1 MPLLLAGH
9 RCVGRC
15 RAGADSGPCGST
27 RRAGWFVSRVLAGGG
42 LLRLRAALTAWLW
55 GQNSRLVLWLP
66 VALAGGVI
74 AYFALPTEPGG
85 VVVAGG
91 VLACLASLA
100 CRLLWPHR
108 LAVRLGAGVVGM
120 GAAGLLLAWG
130 QAGRMPP
137 FPDLPRRAVHLSGQV
152 SGVEVQRLADGTQ
165 ALRVALRGV
174 RLDNGISIGMPPL
187 RRWLSVRLQ
196 ADDPARPMPGD
207 GLRVRALLSPPAFP
221 DIPGGYDAQR
231 RAWFAGQA
239 GHGRAL
245 DPATITPARVG
256 GGVAG
261 WLAGRRHIL
270 AERIRT
276 ALPGTRGD
284 IAATV
289 LVGADAVVAAPERA
303 AFADAGLAHLLAV
316 AGLHLAIVIGLAMV
330 GLRTGLALSER
341 AALYWPCR
349 QIAAVGALLAGAG
362 YVALTG
368 AHLPAQRSLL
378 MAGLAVMAL
387 LAGRRPL
394 SLRALAVAATVLM
407 ALNPEGVTELPL
419 QMSVAAV
426 MALIAGFDALRPA
439 LSGWEHDDVWLRRV
453 AARLAHPLVASVLA
467 GSACLPVGMA
477 HFGTVQPWFVLA
489 NLLAVPLM
497 SVWIMPWGLV
507 ALGLM
512 PLGLEKLALVPMGW
526 GLGVVTWLAHLVA
539 GLPAARIGVPA
550 INNAG
555 LALFF
560 VGLCWLCL
568 WGGRVRLAGLAPI
581 MLAVLS
587 PWLVARPVIMLAPD
601 GRMAGI
607 VAESR
612 LLTGPGP
619 HPDPFVLREWQ
630 RVTGLPAG
638 MLPAEGTAGQ
648 VACHAGVCRVGDIVL
663 VLANRPPAPGLCR
676 GARLLVNLPGTW
688 GCDGVPSIGRFD
700 LWRNGAY
707 GIYRQPDGRLVV
719 QTDRAVRG
727 ARPWVM
733 RPGGAGLPNLPL
745 AQAE

>member
-1 MPLLLAGH
+1 
-9 RCVGRC
+9 
-15 RAGADSGPCGST
+15 
-27 RRAGWFVSRVLAGGG
+27 
-42 LLRLRAALTAWLW
+42 AAAM
-55 GQNSRLVLWLP
+55 
-66 VALAGGVI
+66 
-74 AYFALPTEPGG
+74 
-85 VVVAGG
+85 G
-91 VLACLASLA
+91 VL
-100 CRLLWPHR
+100 
-108 LAVRLGAGVVGM
+108 V
-120 GAAGLLLAWG
+120 AWG
-130 QAGRMPP
+130 QAWRMPP

-152 SGVEVQRLADGTQ
+152 TGVEVQRLADGTQ
-165 ALRVALRGV
+165 ALRVVLRGA
-174 RLDNGISIGMPPL
+174 RLEDGISMGMPPL
-187 RRWLSVRLQ
+187 RRWLSVRLR

-207 GLRVRALLSPPAFP
+207 TLRVRALLSPPAFP
-221 DIPGGYDAQR
+221 DVPGGYDAQR
-231 RAWFAGQA
+231 RAWFDGLA

-245 DPATITPARVG
+245 ERATIMSVQAG
-256 GGVAG
+256 GGAAG
-261 WLAGRRHIL
+261 WLAGRRQVL
-270 AERIRT
+270 AARIRA
-276 ALPGTRGD
+276 ALPGTEGD
-284 IAATV
+284 IAATIM
-289 LVGADAVVAAPERA
+289 VGADGVVAAPERA
-303 AFADAGLAHLLAV
+303 AYADAGLAHLLAV
-316 AGLHLAIVIGLAMV
+316 AGLHLAIVMGLVMV
-330 GLRTGLALSER
+330 ALRTALALSER

-362 YVALTG
+362 YVLLTG

-407 ALNPEGVTELPL
+407 VLNPEGVAELPL

-426 MALIAGFDALRPA
+426 MALIAGFDALRPT

-467 GSACLPVGMA
+467 GGACLPVGMA
-477 HFGTVQPWFVLA
+477 HFGAVQPWFVLA

-497 SVWIMPWGLV
+497 SVWIMPWGLA
-507 ALGLM
+507 ALSLM

-550 INNAG
+550 IGNAG

-560 VGLCWLCL
+560 AGLCWLCL

-607 VAESR
+607 VTAGR
-612 LLTGPGP
+612 LLTGPGA

-638 MLPAEGTAGQ
+638 VLPAGGTVGN
-648 VACHAGVCRVGDIVL
+648 VACHAGVCRMGNVVL
-663 VLANRPPAPGLCR
+663 VLASRPPAPGLCR
-676 GARLLVNLPGTW
+676 GVGLLVNLPGTW
-688 GCDGVPSIGRFD
+688 GCEGVPSIGRFD

-707 GIYRQPDGRLVV
+707 AIYPQPDGGLVV
-719 QTDRAVRG
+719 RTDRAMRG

>member
-1 MPLLLAGH
+1 MRGCVAGDDSGAGCAGGQVLSRARGMLARASG
-9 RCVGRC
+9 
-15 RAGADSGPCGST
+15 AGA
-27 RRAGWFVSRVLAGGG
+27 
-42 LLRLRAALTAWLW
+42 AWLW
-55 GQNSRLVLWLP
+55 RQNSRLVLWLP
-66 VALAGGVI
+66 VALAGGI
-74 AYFALPTEPGG
+74 TFYLALPTEPGG
-85 VVVAGG
+85 VGVAEG
-91 VLACLASLA
+91 VLACVASLA
-100 CRLLWPHR
+100 CRLLWPGR

-120 GAAGLLLAWG
+120 GAMGLLLAWG
-130 QAGRMPP
+130 QVWRMPP

-152 SGVEVQRLADGTQ
+152 TEAEVQRLADGEQ

-174 RLDNGISIGMPPL
+174 RFEDGISIGMPPL
-187 RRWLSVRLQ
+187 RRWLWVRLR

-207 GLRVRALLSPPAFP
+207 GLEVRALLSPPAFP
-221 DIPGGYDAQR
+221 DVPGGYDAQR
-231 RAWFAGQA
+231 RAWFDGLA

-245 DPATITPARVG
+245 DRATITSAQAG
-256 GGVAG
+256 GGVGG
-261 WLAGRRHIL
+261 WLAGRRQVL

-284 IAATV
+284 IAATI
-289 LVGADAVVAAPERA
+289 LAGADGVVAAPERE

-316 AGLHLAIVIGLAMV
+316 AGLHLAIVMGLVMV
-330 GLRTGLALSER
+330 VVRTGLALSER

-349 QIAAVGALLAGAG
+349 QIAAVSALLAGG
-362 YVALTG
+362 VYVLLSG
-368 AHLPAQRSLL
+368 AHLPARRSLL

-394 SLRALAVAATVLM
+394 SLRALALAATVLM
-407 ALNPEGVTELPL
+407 ALSPEGVAELPL

-453 AARLAHPLVASVLA
+453 AVRMVRPLLASVLA
-467 GSACLPVGMA
+467 GGACLPVGMA
-477 HFGTVQPWFVLA
+477 HFGAVQPWFVLA

-497 SVWIMPWGLV
+497 SIWIMPWGLA

-526 GLGVVTWLAHLVA
+526 GIGVVTALAHLVA
-539 GLPAARIGVPA
+539 RLPMARMGVPA
-550 INNAG
+550 LGNVG
-555 LALFF
+555 LCVFF

-568 WGGRVRLAGLAPI
+568 WVGRVRLLGLVPI
-581 MLAVLS
+581 VLAVLS
-587 PWLVARPVIMLAPD
+587 PWMAARPALLLAPD
-601 GRMAGI
+601 ARMAGI
-607 VAESR
+607 VTQGQ
-612 LLTGPGP
+612 LWTGPGT

-638 MLPAEGTAGQ
+638 VLPAGGTVGN
-648 VACHAGVCRVGDIVL
+648 VTCHAGVCRVGDIVL
-663 VLANRPPAPGLCR
+663 VLASRPPAPGLCR
-676 GARLLVNLPGTW
+676 GAGLLVNLPGTW
-688 GCDGVPSIGRFD
+688 GCDSVPSIGRFD

-707 GIYRQPDGRLVV
+707 GIYRRPDGGFVV
-719 QTDRAVRG
+719 QTDRGVRG

>member
-1 MPLLLAGH
+1 MPLACHGG
-9 RCVGRC
+9 VGR
-15 RAGADSGPCGST
+15 RPAGGDFGPRGGIL
-27 RRAGWFVSRVLAGGG
+27 RAGWSVSRVSA
-42 LLRLRAALTAWLW
+42 RLRPALTAWLW
-55 GQNSRLVLWLP
+55 GQNTRLVLWLP
-66 VALAGGVI
+66 VALAGGII
-74 AYFALPTEPGG
+74 AYFALPSEPGG

-91 VLACLASLA
+91 ALACIAALA
-100 CRLLWPHR
+100 CRLLWPGR
-108 LAVRLGAGVVGM
+108 LAVRLGAGVVGA
-120 GAAGLLLAWG
+120 GAVGLLVAWG
-130 QAGRMPP
+130 QAWRMPP
-137 FPDLPRRAVHLSGQV
+137 FPDLPRRAVHLSGDV

-174 RLDNGISIGMPPL
+174 RLEDGISTGMPPL
-187 RRWLSVRLQ
+187 RRWLSVRLR

-207 GLRVRALLSPPAFP
+207 GFRVRALLSPPAFP
-221 DIPGGYDAQR
+221 DVPGGYDAQR

-245 DPATITPARVG
+245 DRATITPAQAG
-256 GGVAG
+256 GGAAG
-261 WLAGRRHIL
+261 WLAGRRQAL
-270 AERIRT
+270 AERIRA

-284 IAATV
+284 IAATI
-289 LVGADAVVAAPERA
+289 LAGADGVVAAPERE
-303 AFADAGLAHLLAV
+303 AFADAGLAHLLTV
-316 AGLHLAIVIGLAMV
+316 AGLHLAIVMGLVMV
-330 GLRTGLALSER
+330 VLRTGLALSER

-349 QIAAVGALLAGAG
+349 QIAAVGGLLAGGG
-362 YVALTG
+362 YVLLTG
-368 AHLPAQRSLL
+368 AHLPALRSLL

-453 AARLAHPLVASVLA
+453 AARLAHPLAASVLA

-497 SVWIMPWGLV
+497 SVWIMPWGLA

-526 GLGVVTWLAHLVA
+526 GIGVVAWLAHLVTR
-539 GLPAARIGVPA
+539 LPMARMGVPA
-550 INNAG
+550 LGSVG
-555 LALFF
+555 LCVFF

-568 WGGRVRLAGLAPI
+568 WVGRVRLVGLAPI
-581 MLAVLS
+581 VLAVLS
-587 PWLVARPVIMLAPD
+587 PWMATRPVLLLAPD
-601 GRMAGI
+601 ARMAGI
-607 VAESR
+607 VTQGR
-612 LLTGPGP
+612 LLTGPGT
-619 HPDPFVLREWQ
+619 HPDPFALREWQ

-638 MLPAEGTAGQ
+638 VLPAEGRVGT
-648 VACHAGVCRVGDIVL
+648 VACHAGICRAGDIVL
-663 VLANRPPAPGLCR
+663 VLANRPPAPGLCQ
-676 GARLLVNLPGTW
+676 GAGLLVNLPGTW
-688 GCDGVPSIGRFD
+688 GCDGVSSIGRFD

-707 GIYRQPDGRLVV
+707 GIDRRPDGGLVV

-733 RPGGAGLPNLPL
+733 RPGGMGLPNLPL

>member
-1 MPLLLAGH
+1 MRLACHVRGGP
-9 RCVGRC
+9 RF
-15 RAGADSGPCGST
+15 AGGDYRPCGGAS
-27 RRAGWFVSRVLAGGG
+27 RAGWFLSRALTWGLSCLRGVLA
-42 LLRLRAALTAWLW
+42 AWLW

-66 VALAGGVI
+66 VALAGGIVL
-74 AYFALPTEPGG
+74 YFTLPSEPGG
-85 VVVAGG
+85 VAMAGA
-91 VLACLASLA
+91 VLACAASLA
-100 CRLLWPHR
+100 CRLLWPGR
-108 LAVRLGAGVVGM
+108 LVVRLGAGAVGA
-120 GAAGLLLAWG
+120 GAVGFLLAWG

-137 FPDLPRRAVHLSGQV
+137 FPDLPHRAVHLSGQV
-152 SGVEVQRLADGTQ
+152 TGVEVQRLADGTQ
-165 ALRVALRGV
+165 ALRVTLHGV
-174 RLDNGISIGMPPL
+174 RFDDGISMGMPPL
-187 RRWLSVRLQ
+187 RRWLSLRLR

-207 GLRVRALLSPPAFP
+207 GLGVRALLSPPAFP
-221 DIPGGYDAQR
+221 DVPGGYDAQR

-245 DPATITPARVG
+245 DRATVTPARAAG
-256 GGVAG
+256 GPAG
-261 WLAGRRHIL
+261 WLAGRRRML

-276 ALPGTRGD
+276 ALPGPRGD
-284 IAATV
+284 IAATI
-289 LVGADAVVAAPERA
+289 LVGADGVVAAPERE

-316 AGLHLAIVIGLAMV
+316 AGLHLAIVMGLVMV
-330 GLRTGLALSER
+330 VLRTGLALSER

-362 YVALTG
+362 YVVLTG

-378 MAGLAVMAL
+378 MAGLAVLAL

-453 AARLAHPLVASVLA
+453 AARMAHPLLASVLA
-467 GSACLPVGMA
+467 GSACMPVGMA
-477 HFGTVQPWFVLA
+477 HFGAVQPWFVLA

-497 SVWIMPWGLV
+497 SVWIMPWGLA

-512 PLGLEKLALVPMGW
+512 PVGLEKLALVPMGW
-526 GLGVVTWLAHLVA
+526 GLGVVAWLAHLVA
-539 GLPAARIGVPA
+539 RLPMARMDVPA
-550 INNAG
+550 LGNAG
-555 LALFF
+555 LCVFF

-568 WGGRVRLAGLAPI
+568 WAGRVRLLGLAPI
-581 MLAVLS
+581 VLAVLS
-587 PWLVARPVIMLAPD
+587 PWMAARPTLLLAPD
-601 GRMAGI
+601 ARMAGI
-607 VAESR
+607 VTQGH
-612 LLTGPGP
+612 LLTGPGT
-619 HPDPFVLREWQ
+619 HPDPFALREWQ

-638 MLPAEGTAGQ
+638 LLPAQGTVGN
-648 VACHAGVCRVGDIVL
+648 VACHGGICRVGDIVL
-663 VLANRPPAPGLCR
+663 VLMPRPPAPGLCQ
-676 GARLLVNLPGTW
+676 GTGLLVNLQGTW

-707 GIYRQPDGRLVV
+707 GIYRRADGGLVV
-719 QTDRAVRG
+719 QTDRAMRG